1 MKINEIIEQVKAKAE
16 GVEKAQKLAQEAEL
30 DMKLYVKKELD
41 LDPTATVWGLASCI
55 SKIVDMKLEEHGLI
69 KQNQPTKVHV

>member
-1 MKINEIIEQVKAKAE
+1 MKLNEIIEQIKTKAE
-16 GVEKAQKLAQEAEL
+16 GVEKAQKVAQEAEL

-41 LDPTATVWGLASCI
+41 LDPQATVWGLASCV

-69 KQNQPTKVHV
+69 NQNQPTKVVV